1 MSTKELPLYII
12 DAFTNVPFEGNP
24 AAVCLVENEKVRF
37 IYDLCQLLKK
47 KSQVYDNKSV
57 HHNKKNPTMKY

>member
-37 IYDLCQLLKK
+37 IYNLGQLLKK
-47 KSQVYDNKSV
+47 RVKSTILITSLV
-57 HHNKKNPTMKY
+57 